1 MSSSVPTGYV
11 EKGPFEMVPHWVLE
25 HPEISGNAVRLYAV
39 LCRYGN
45 KDRPSW
51 PARHTLAK
59 KMNVSPSTVDRARH
73 ELVTIG
79 ALCFI
84 NRKTDEGDWTSN
96 LYHIHWD
103 RVIDCRYLTGGR
115 GLPYTGDVYAP
126 MGDGP
131 PPAGD
136 GLPPVMNE
144 TDLPEPDLSEPDL
157 RKDRPSDDRILTST
171 FGALWNIWPKRS
183 RRTES
188 LRALKEALRTVDY
201 LTIIESGRRYVQW
214 QRSTD
219 EYPVSL
225 INWIR
230 DERWTDEY
238 PGTPEPEPY
247 DPDAPTCEH
256 GSVQGRCA
264 LCRWQG
270 AA

>member
-103 RVIDCRYLTGGR
+103 QVLDCRYLTGGR

-144 TDLPEPDLSEPDL
+144 TDLYQPDLSDPDKDGVAQCAPPSANVIAQQITRAYTDRVPLSKFVAIMGIVKKALKAGYAPERIEAALIDLADEGRPVTIDTL
-157 RKDRPSDDRILTST
+157 RIQLEGISPT
-171 FGALWNIWPKRS
+171 PS
-183 RRTES
+183 RRDQRLNQTMAWAAEQD
-188 LRALKEALRTVDY
+188 ALDGMQEVEA
-201 LTIIESGRRYVQW
+201 
-214 QRSTD
+214 
-219 EYPVSL
+219 
-225 INWIR
+225 
-230 DERWTDEY
+230 
-238 PGTPEPEPY
+238 
-247 DPDAPTCEH
+247 
-256 GSVQGRCA
+256 
-264 LCRWQG
+264 
-270 AA
+270 